1 MTDWSS
7 RIASITGAAGFVVG
21 GAAYLTS
28 RRATKASERSA
39 TASEGS
45 AEAAKASAASSD
57 RAAGA
62 AERSAAETEAV
73 GGITRS
79 QRHDELSPQRNG
91 LAVTFELVPNRTTGG
106 RNLFATITA
115 DRSYRAV
122 AIGRYRTAGTHDVGQ
137 FVPLVAGSPERVNVE
152 MLAADRAEPETR
164 DLLLHFWPPADVD
177 RVEQW
182 ECRCGRAVM
191 KGPAQDPQPHWETV
205 VSVPP
210 FHRPRVTVM

>member
-164 DLLLHFWPPADVD
+164 DLLLPSGPLLISTGLSSGSAGAAS
-177 RVEQW
+177 RS
-182 ECRCGRAVM
+182 M
-191 KGPAQDPQPHWETV
+191 KG
-205 VSVPP
+205 
-210 FHRPRVTVM
+210 RPRIRSRTGNWRRRSSCRRSCVVR